1 MRNDTWLED
10 ALAAGRDNSGPGTF
24 NGADRAPF
32 SRFSVRR
39 RQRSDALDQLPDA
52 EIAQLVSV
60 ALDDALIALGKDE
73 PEAFL
78 RLRSRQARAEM
89 HESFVSLPRP
99 QKSNPSVVS
108 EYHKGIVF
116 QNFSC
121 ELALALASTLERYA
135 RLRGPIT

>member
-1 MRNDTWLED
+1 MRKDTWLEH
-10 ALAAGRDNSGPGTF
+10 ALATGRDNSGPGAF
-24 NGADRAPF
+24 SGADRAPF
-32 SRFSVRR
+32 SPSSAGKRR
-39 RQRSDALDQLPDA
+39 RGDALDQLPDA

-60 ALDDALIALGKDE
+60 ALEDALIALGKDE

-89 HESFVSLPRP
+89 HESFVSLPRA
-99 QKSNPSVVS
+99 QKSDPSIVS

-121 ELALALASTLERYA
+121 ELAIELASTLERYA
-135 RLRGPIT
+135 RLRGPAT

>member
-1 MRNDTWLED
+1 MRSDTWLED
-10 ALAAGRDNSGPGTF
+10 ALAAVRRKSGLGAF
-24 NGADRAPF
+24 NGADRTPF
-32 SRFSVRR
+32 SPFSARR
-39 RQRSDALDQLPDA
+39 RRPGDALDQLPDA
-52 EIAQLVSV
+52 EIAQLVSL
-60 ALDDALIALGKDE
+60 ALEDALIALGKDE

-78 RLRSRQARAEM
+78 RRRSRQARAEM

-99 QKSNPSVVS
+99 QKSNPRVVS

-121 ELALALASTLERYA
+121 ELAIELASTLERYA

>member
-10 ALAAGRDNSGPGTF
+10 ALAAGRANSGPGAF
-24 NGADRAPF
+24 NGADRGPIF
-32 SRFSVRR
+32 SSSARKQRR
-39 RQRSDALDQLPDA
+39 GDALDQLSHA

-60 ALDDALIALGKDE
+60 ALEDALIALGKDE

-89 HESFVSLPRP
+89 HESFLSLPRP
-99 QKSNPSVVS
+99 QKSDPSVVS

-121 ELALALASTLERYA
+121 ELALDLAGALERYA
-135 RLRGPIT
+135 RLRGPAT